1 MHFLL
6 LPPYGL
12 YELDYIFILIN
23 VFTQYILRWQKIAE
37 VRQGNDLIKYLKEK
51 QSEGFVLVGVE
62 QTAQSVTLDEYKFN
76 SKTVLILGNE
86 KEGIPID
93 VLDILDVCVEIPQ
106 SGRIRS
112 FNVHVTG
119 ALVLWEYVRQARQMA
134 NKSA

>member
-1 MHFLL
+1 M
-6 LPPYGL
+6 
-12 YELDYIFILIN
+12 
-23 VFTQYILRWQKIAE
+23 QYLFRWQKIVE
-37 VRQGNDLIKYLKEK
+37 IRPGNDLIQYLHKK
-51 QSEGFVLVGVE
+51 QSEGFILAGVE
-62 QTAQSVTLDEYKFN
+62 QTAQSVALDKYKFN

-119 ALVLWEYVRQARQMA
+119 ALVLWEYVRQARQA
-134 NKSA
+134 SSKTA

>member
-1 MHFLL
+1 MFFH
-6 LPPYGL
+6 
-12 YELDYIFILIN
+12 YIF
-23 VFTQYILRWQKIAE
+23 RWQKIAE
-37 VRQGNDLIKYLKEK
+37 VRQGNDLIQYLQEK
-51 QSEGFVLVGVE
+51 QTEGYVLVGVE

-119 ALVLWEYVRQARQMA
+119 ALVLWEYVRQARQVG
-134 NKSA
+134 NKSE